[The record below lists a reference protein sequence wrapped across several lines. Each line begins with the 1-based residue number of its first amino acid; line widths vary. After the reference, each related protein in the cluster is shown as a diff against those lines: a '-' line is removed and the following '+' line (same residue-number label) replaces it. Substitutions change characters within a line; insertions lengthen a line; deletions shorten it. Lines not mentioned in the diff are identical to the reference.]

1 MEGFDKTTHFVGD
14 INQNLSALV
23 TIFDGGKIPHTVKL
37 NEYGKKFIYFG
48 RDPKNDIVL
57 SSHLVSA
64 EHGRF
69 VYKNN
74 SWVMEDKAA
83 YKDKGSTN
91 GLIYNNSSIISRSIG
106 DGDFIRIDDG
116 VETVSEGVLFVFSS
130 ADSDNK
136 WVSMPLSGK
145 RELTI
150 GREDSCDIT
159 LPHISVS
166 KRHARIVR
174 EKDGYYIVDNGST
187 NGVIVNNKHISGKE
201 RLHEKDVITITNSKL
216 IFTAAA
222 VFYCCYKSGISVDVS
237 DVVIKRGKGEKAF
250 ITSNHVNLNIKPG
263 ELIAIIGGSGAGKS
277 TILNCMCG
285 YLNPTQGEVY
295 INGINL
301 YQNFDSLKKLIGY
314 VPQSDIV
321 YDNLTLHDM
330 LLYTAKLRLPK
341 DTAPSER
348 EVAITRAID
357 TVELAEKRDSL
368 IKSLSGGQRKRAS
381 IAVELLSDPNLL
393 FLDEP
398 ASGLDPGTERN
409 LMQSLRNMAD
419 SGKTVILVTHSTLQL
434 KMCDK
439 IVFMGKGGNLCF
451 YGSYDEALNFFGVS
465 DIVDVYNMITDNSEH
480 WRSKYEQTRVSSS
493 KVREAATVSS
503 KSNKNRFKQLGVLSA
518 RYIKLVVN
526 DKQRLLLLLMQAP
539 LLSVLISFVANG
551 KQFEQYEMTKSLLFA
566 LSCSAFW
573 VGMLNAIQEICKE
586 RTIIKREYM
595 TGLSLSAYL
604 FSKITVLGLLC
615 LIQSALVVGVFSMT
629 VGLPEKGILTNPFF
643 ELLITTFITAVSST
657 AMGLFV
663 SSLFTNADR
672 AMTVAPIL
680 LMPQILFSGLIF
692 KLSGATEIISWIAV
706 CRWSMEGYGT
716 TANLNELPLRLQQE
730 GVQIPHEAESF
741 FEFTSSHLLASWGIL
756 VIYVILF
763 LLFARIVLSK
773 IGKEKS

>member
-1 MEGFDKTTHFVGD
+1 MLDFDKTTYYA
-14 INQNLSALV
+14 QTAEETTSSLV
-23 TIFDGGKIPHTVKL
+23 TIFDGSETPRAIKL
-37 NEYGKKFIYFG
+37 NGYGKSFIYFG

-91 GLIYNNSSIISRSIG
+91 GLIYNNSSIISRQIS

-150 GREDSCDIT
+150 GREDGCDVT

-166 KRHARIVR
+166 KCHARIVH

-187 NGVIVNNKHISGKE
+187 NGVIVNNKRISGKE

-216 IFTAAA
+216 IFTAATI
-222 VFYCCYKSGISVDVS
+222 FYCCYKSGISVDAS
-237 DVVIKRGKGEKAF
+237 DIVIKRGKGKNTF
-250 ITSNHVNLNIKPG
+250 VTSNHVNLNIKPG

-341 DTAPSER
+341 DTAISEC
-348 EVAITRAID
+348 EAAITRAID

-451 YGSYDEALNFFGVS
+451 YGSYDDALTFFGVS

-480 WRSKYEQTRVSSS
+480 WRSKYDQTRASSS
-493 KVREAATVSS
+493 KVREAAPVIS
-503 KSNKNRFKQLGVLSA
+503 KSKKNRFKQLGVLSA

-573 VGMLNAIQEICKE
+573 VGMLNSIQEICKE

-615 LIQSALVVGVFSMT
+615 LIQSALVVGVFSVM

-692 KLSGATEIISWIAV
+692 KLSGSTEIISWIAV

-741 FEFTSSHLLASWGIL
+741 FEFSSSHLLASWGIL
-756 VIYVILF
+756 VIYAIVF

-773 IGKEKS
+773 IGKEKP